1 MHHATATVP
10 ARPVESPAQRALSAA
25 TAALVVAVA
34 CIAMF
39 LPPLLDRTL
48 DSVWR
53 TVLVGVTLGVAVLLH
68 WVFLGIAARH
78 LGRSVLG
85 WVALSLLLFPVGSAA
100 ALMLMGWF
108 HSAGAGTG
116 EGDTGT
122 AAA

>member
-1 MHHATATVP
+1 MPPATATAP
-10 ARPVESPAQRALSAA
+10 ALSADSPSQRALSAA

-68 WVFLGIAARH
+68 WAFLGIAARH

-100 ALMLMGWF
+100 ALMLLGWF
-108 HSAGAGTG
+108 HSAEAGG
-116 EGDTGT
+116 GDTGT